1 MQVHFL
7 RGVQTIFLDKIARR
21 LRRGRP
27 VSDPP
32 PTFPPMRR
40 QHFLLDN
47 VWMQRSYLTFA
58 VMVTAALLP
67 PPLLHA

>member
-1 MQVHFL
+1 
-7 RGVQTIFLDKIARR
+7 
-21 LRRGRP
+21 
-27 VSDPP
+27 
-32 PTFPPMRR
+32 MRR